1 MKLSMQIVML
11 VAAITHNA
19 SKIPIKL
26 KIIKTNQKNTFFMQE
41 SMENNPEIP
50 KMVRILMISPKATKF
65 DRIPTT
71 SLVRNPFLPRL
82 TRTRKIRIRKTQ
94 IRKIRIR
101 KNRSQASFTN
111 TVDKGV
117 FCRISNFIRNTPI
130 TKLLSVLQSSF
141 MLRENPMLKYF

>member
-1 MKLSMQIVML
+1 MQIVML
-11 VAAITHNA
+11 VAAITCNA

-71 SLVRNPFLPRL
+71 SLVRKPFLPRL
-82 TRTRKIRIRKTQ
+82 TRTRKIRIRKTK

-101 KNRSQASFTN
+101 ENRSQASFTN
-111 TVDKGV
+111 TVDQGV
-117 FCRISNFIRNTPI
+117 FCRIGNSIRNTPI
-130 TKLLSVLQSSF
+130 PKLLSVLQSSF
-141 MLRENPMLKYF
+141 MLRENPTLKYF